1 MMHRRVDLCLPEELD
16 TDMPVL
22 TASAQDPGRR
32 MTRSESRSCE
42 ILSKPQ
48 WQRGARHSNLGTL
61 LTKTCMFAPA
71 SQCSELGTSLSQCSV
86 WGSGLLKGIFKRVI
100 CF

>member
-32 MTRSESRSCE
+32 MTRSELSFIFFFPSFLPSVLPPFLPLLPATPTAHGSSRGQGS
-42 ILSKPQ
+42 IPH
-48 WQRGARHSNLGTL
+48 HSSDPSHSSDNT
-61 LTKTCMFAPA
+61 
-71 SQCSELGTSLSQCSV
+71 
-86 WGSGLLKGIFKRVI
+86 
-100 CF
+100 

>member
-32 MTRSESRSCE
+32 MTRSE
-42 ILSKPQ
+42 LSFIFFFPSFLPSVLPPCLLALFSQMKL
-48 WQRGARHSNLGTL
+48 SLTL
-61 LTKTCMFAPA
+61 
-71 SQCSELGTSLSQCSV
+71 S
-86 WGSGLLKGIFKRVI
+86 
-100 CF
+100 

>member
-32 MTRSESRSCE
+32 MTRSE
-42 ILSKPQ
+42 LSFIFFFPSFLLSFLPSSLSFPPHP
-48 WQRGARHSNLGTL
+48 WHMEVPGARDQSLTTAVTL
-61 LTKTCMFAPA
+61 ATAVTIPDP
-71 SQCSELGTSLSQCSV
+71 
-86 WGSGLLKGIFKRVI
+86 
-100 CF
+100 